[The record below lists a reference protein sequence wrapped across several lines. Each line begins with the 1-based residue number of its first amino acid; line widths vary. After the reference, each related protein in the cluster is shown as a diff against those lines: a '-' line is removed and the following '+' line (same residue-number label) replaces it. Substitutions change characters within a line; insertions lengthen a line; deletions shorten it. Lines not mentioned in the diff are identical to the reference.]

1 MANLNIQP
9 ALSVAGTR
17 GLFLNAAQVQFS
29 EQVQNRILGMAAAVA
44 KLDHVTE
51 VVPGVNSLLVV
62 FDPTRVSPAILGDK
76 LMSIWSLTPA
86 DAPDGRDFDI
96 PVYYGGAKGE
106 DLIQIAQFAGLGV
119 EEFVKIHSSSVYQV
133 ACVGAMPG
141 FPYLTGLDPRLAMPR
156 RSSPRLSLDGGSVTI
171 GGTHAGIT
179 PCTAP
184 SGWHVIGHTSVKLFD
199 EQNSPSALLKP
210 GDRIRFV
217 IEGIEL

>member
-1 MANLNIQP
+1 MPNLNIQP

-17 GLFLNAAQVQFS
+17 GLFLNAAEAQFNG
-29 EQVQNRILGMAAAVA
+29 QVQNRILAMSAAAA

-62 FDPTRVSPAILGDK
+62 FDPYRISPALLGDK
-76 LMSIWSLTPA
+76 LMSIWSLASTDEPQ
-86 DAPDGRDFDI
+86 GRDFDI
-96 PVYYGGAKGE
+96 PVQYGGAKGE
-106 DLIQIAQFAGLGV
+106 DLTHIAQFAGLEV
-119 EEFVKIHSSSVYQV
+119 EEFVRIHSSSVYQV

-156 RSSPRLSLDGGSVTI
+156 RSTPRLSLDGGSITI
-171 GGTHAGIT
+171 GGSHAGIT

-184 SGWHVIGHTSVKLFD
+184 SGWHVIGHTCVKLFD
-199 EQNSPSALLKP
+199 EFSSPSALLKP

-217 IEGIEL
+217 IEGIES